1 MGFTRT
7 KDRVW
12 AGYNVFADWLAHR
25 PMPVRQAGYGVFGGI
40 LRAAYRLPGNTVRP
54 TFVALARQVGHDDP
68 NRLFRDF
75 ATGFTRGINRIEQV
89 RHGLTDDI
97 DAMLRIPE
105 QDRLDALLAKGG
117 VVLAIPHTHASLAM
131 GRGLARKYPIL
142 ALVRSTVDDRRAASE
157 REIYDNLGCEWLD
170 IRLEPPTVVARKV
183 LGALNKGRLVVG
195 TVDRIQKAPPA
206 DDPVHV
212 RSDHVRVTAF
222 GQPIGITGWP
232 ARFTAKT
239 GATILPATVVQDAD
253 TISLILGEAVTPS
266 DDLVATSQAWTD
278 SLVALFRRHPEEWIF
293 ALDKFWSR
301 ALRDSVA
308 GK

>member
-25 PMPVRQAGYGVFGGI
+25 PMAVRKAGYSVFGGI
-40 LRAAYRLPGNTVRP
+40 LWTAYRMPGNKVRP
-54 TFVALARQVGHDDP
+54 TIEALARQVGHADP
-68 NRLFRDF
+68 ARLFRDF
-75 ATGFTRGINRIEQV
+75 VTGFTRGINRIEQV
-89 RHGLTDDI
+89 RHGLTDEV

-105 QDRLDALLAKGG
+105 QDKLDALLAKGG

-142 ALVRSTVDDRRAASE
+142 ALVRSTVNDRRAASE
-157 REIYDNLGCEWLD
+157 REIYENLGCEWLD
-170 IRLEPPTVVARKV
+170 IRLDPPTVVARKV

-195 TVDRIQKAPPA
+195 TVDRIQHAPPA
-206 DDPVHV
+206 DDPIN
-212 RSDHVRVTAF
+212 SATDHVRVTAF

-239 GATILPATVVQDAD
+239 GATILPATIVQDAE
-253 TISLILGEAVTPS
+253 TISLILGDPVEPD
-266 DDLVATSQAWTD
+266 DDLVATTQAWVD
-278 SLVALFRRHPEEWIF
+278 SLVALFHKHPDEWIF
-293 ALDKFWSR
+293 ALDKFWSK

-308 GK
+308 RK

>member
-12 AGYNVFADWLAHR
+12 TGYNVFAHWLAHR
-25 PMPVRQAGYGVFGGI
+25 SRPVRKAGYGVFGGV
-40 LRAAYRLPGNTVRP
+40 LRIAYRLPGSKVRA
-54 TFVALARQVGHDDP
+54 TIEALAEQVGHDDP

-75 ATGFTRGINRIEQV
+75 VTGFTRGIDRIEQV
-89 RHGLTDDI
+89 RHGRTDAI
-97 DAMLRIPE
+97 DAMLLIPE
-105 QDRLDALLAKGG
+105 QDKLDALLARGG

-142 ALVRSTVDDRRAASE
+142 ALVRSTVNERRAASE
-157 REIYDNLGCEWLD
+157 REIYDHLGCEWLD
-170 IRLEPPTVVARKV
+170 IRLDPPTLVARKV
-183 LGALNKGRLVVG
+183 LGALSKGRLVVG

-206 DDPVHV
+206 EDPVHA

-222 GQPIGITGWP
+222 GQPVGITGWP

-253 TISLILGEAVTPS
+253 TISLILGDPVTPT
-266 DDLVATSQAWTD
+266 DDIVATSQAWTD
-278 SLVALFRRHPEEWIF
+278 SLVALFRKHPEEWVF

-301 ALRDSVA
+301 ALRASV
-308 GK
+308 GKD

>member
-1 MGFTRT
+1 M
-7 KDRVW
+7 
-12 AGYNVFADWLAHR
+12 
-25 PMPVRQAGYGVFGGI
+25 
-40 LRAAYRLPGNTVRP
+40 
-54 TFVALARQVGHDDP
+54 
-68 NRLFRDF
+68 
-75 ATGFTRGINRIEQV
+75 

-97 DAMLRIPE
+97 DTMLRIPE
-105 QDRLDALLAKGG
+105 QAKLDALLARGG

-142 ALVRSTVDDRRAASE
+142 ALVRSTVNDRRAASE
-157 REIYDNLGCEWLD
+157 REIYEHLGCEWLD
-170 IRLEPPTVVARKV
+170 IRLEPPTIVARKV

-195 TVDRIQKAPPA
+195 TVDRLQPAPPEDA
-206 DDPVHV
+206 PVNA
-212 RSDHVRVTAF
+212 RTDHVRVTAF

-253 TISLILGEAVTPS
+253 TISLILGDPVEPT
-266 DDLVATSQAWTD
+266 DDLVATTQAWTD
-278 SLVALFRRHPEEWIF
+278 SLVALFHKHPEEWIF

-301 ALRDSVA
+301 ALRDSVS